1 MLKQLWCPEN
11 NRLMVCVDTYE
22 SSVPAGR
29 FYNALQE
36 SEEFSSLS
44 QMLIRIEALLDDQ
57 RTPQSYTT
65 HRTFA
70 SVMDQLEEEMRPAAS
85 RKGRLATFELK
96 ILFRQ
101 HASWQGTIVWKEGRQ
116 EQSFRSVLELVHL
129 MDSALRATEE
139 DGVA

>member
-11 NRLMVCVDTYE
+11 NRILVCVDGYE
-22 SSVPAGR
+22 NSVPTGR
-29 FYNALQE
+29 FYNFLNE

-44 QMLIRIEALLDDQ
+44 QMLIRIEAILDDQ

-70 SVMDQLEEEMRPAAS
+70 SVIDHLEEEASQPFS
-85 RKGRLATFELK
+85 RKGQSATFELK

-101 HASWQGTIVWKEGRQ
+101 HGSWQGSVIWKERKQ
-116 EQSFRSVLELVHL
+116 EQSFRSVLELIYL
-129 MDSALRATEE
+129 IDSALRAME
-139 DGVA
+139 GCGAA

>member
-1 MLKQLWCPEN
+1 MIERIWRSEN
-11 NRLMVCVDTYE
+11 QRILICIDSYENGNPRGRL
-22 SSVPAGR
+22 
-29 FYNALQE
+29 YN
-36 SEEFSSLS
+36 SYTGDGCFDSLS
-44 QMLIRIEALLDDQ
+44 QLLIKAEEILDDLQ
-57 RTPQSYTT
+57 TPQSYTT

-70 SVMDQLEEEMRPAAS
+70 SVMDQLEEGLRPAVS
-85 RKGRLATFELK
+85 GKGAAATFELK

-116 EQSFRSVLELVHL
+116 EQSFRSVLELIHL